1 MRGKSWLFILLIL
14 INIFGFFLLN
24 HYYKNREII
33 SEKIKLEKRKI
44 NWKNL
49 EDKINKEIKRFNKE
63 VSIYIKDLD
72 KNWIISIEKEKLFPA
87 ASLAKIPI
95 MATCFLLENEKK
107 LDLEQTI
114 KLKSQDKLGG
124 SGILKIVLDN
134 SEFPIRRLIGLM
146 IYESDNTATNII
158 TNIIGI
164 NNLNNY
170 FKKIGLKNTYLL
182 RKVADYSSRRNG
194 KENYTTAEDMGN
206 LLERFYRKNFINEKI
221 SDECIEILKLQR
233 INDRIPK
240 YLPASVLV
248 AHKTGLERNI
258 CHDVGIVFTKKGDF
272 IICVLTKNGNLKSSK
287 EFIAKISL
295 LVYNYFKNL

>member
-1 MRGKSWLFILLIL
+1 MRKKNWLFILLIL

-63 VSIYIKDLD
+63 VSVYIKDLD

-87 ASLAKIPI
+87 ASLVKIPI

-114 KLKSQDKLGG
+114 KLKSQYKLGG

-221 SDECIEILKLQR
+221 SDECIKILKLQR

-240 YLPASVLV
+240 YLPVSVLV

>member
-87 ASLAKIPI
+87 ASLVKIPI

>member
-1 MRGKSWLFILLIL
+1 MKRKSWLFILLIL

-24 HYYKNREII
+24 NYYRNREIRL
-33 SEKIKLEKRKI
+33 ERIKYQKRKV
-44 NWKNL
+44 NWKDL
-49 EDKINKEIKRFNKE
+49 ESKINKEIKRFNGE
-63 VSIYIKDLD
+63 VAIYIKDLD
-72 KNWIISIEKEKLFPA
+72 TGWTISIEKEKLFPS

-95 MATCFLLENEKK
+95 MATCFLLEEEKK
-107 LDLEQTI
+107 LNLNHI
-114 KLKSQDKLGG
+114 VKLRSQDKLGG
-124 SGILKIVLDN
+124 SGILKMVLDN
-134 SEFPIRRLIGLM
+134 SGFTIKKLIGLM

-164 NNLNNY
+164 KNLNYY

-182 RKVADYSSRRNG
+182 RKIADYKSRKNG
-194 KENYTTAEDMGN
+194 KENYTTAEDMGYI
-206 LLERFYRKNFINEKI
+206 LERFYRKNFINEKI
-221 SDECIEILKLQR
+221 SDECIRILKLQR

-240 YLPASVLV
+240 YLPVNVLV
-248 AHKTGLERNI
+248 AHKTGLERNV

-272 IICVLTKNGNLKSSK
+272 IICVLTKNGNLRSSK